1 MGRSTVLQTPKD
13 WIHPTSTL
21 TLQFRI
27 NILLDH
33 DFNYE
38 SFLFFSS
45 IILFFSQNVPPKIK
59 RCPVSTYLGHCLQK
73 LWMWTV
79 PAIVIGINV
88 LHTINRFLIKFEILK
103 AFTSYWKPLPTIK
116 HRLWHSWSF
125 WCLVKGQASTAWSI
139 RCRLARHECLLRCC
153 CIMWHLDPW
162 WTRQANVLQY
172 ADDICLLADSPAAAQ
187 QLLDMVDQCYNGQ
200 GWEQRSASATA
211 WHRIPK
217 TVWFYFVN
225 TKWQYCNAYT

>member
-13 WIHPTSTL
+13 WIHPTSIL

-33 DFNYE
+33 DFNHE

-45 IILFFSQNVPPKIK
+45 FILFFLKMYLLISLSRILACCQFFQPPKTK

-103 AFTSYWKPLPTIK
+103 AFTSYWKPQTAVMSLQTI
-116 HRLWHSWSF
+116 
-125 WCLVKGQASTAWSI
+125 
-139 RCRLARHECLLRCC
+139 
-153 CIMWHLDPW
+153 
-162 WTRQANVLQY
+162 TRV
-172 ADDICLLADSPAAAQ
+172 
-187 QLLDMVDQCYNGQ
+187 
-200 GWEQRSASATA
+200 
-211 WHRIPK
+211 
-217 TVWFYFVN
+217 
-225 TKWQYCNAYT
+225 CNLKPRTT